1 MIGHDQSL
9 TIPHHRKTHVAVEYA
24 DCFHK
29 ENPEAKI
36 LWVNASNAAEFELS
50 YHSIK
55 TKLNLKTSKKGNVMR
70 VVRDHLNQGE
80 CGQWLMIIDGLD
92 IDKSNDETDRQPATA
107 YGNDP
112 DSGKSILDYIP
123 VGHTY
128 NSPVLVTT
136 RSKRVA
142 KRVMIDHKYVVEL
155 PSRLTTED
163 ALKLLLPGS
172 KLKESSSTS
181 YQQKIAEALQGSA
194 GALAL
199 VRAYKE
205 TSGSEFSWKALWGLI
220 QTSIKDNFEVQRQT
234 DEQIRPMLGIWKPL
248 YAHLKDN
255 HSDAAELL
263 HLLCRLD
270 VQSMPVLLIDS
281 HFDDKSKREEQ
292 KKVLRKHDML
302 ELSIN
307 KKDARVTPMIRLLAN
322 SMVRNDSDDVVW
334 LDEAALELVSN
345 TFPSPEKAN
354 NITCRALEPCAF
366 AALQLQFESP
376 KAHHQKAQL
385 LLNLGAYERRAGNHD
400 SAMKLF
406 EKCVELCKSKRMR
419 SDDARACKKEA
430 KKLLGNAQ
438 KDRLKA
444 PRRRSAEMDGS
455 ESDSHLVEFPGA
467 RSVEVPESKII
478 SINPESEA
486 AEVRSMSYAVLGA
499 HRRAG
504 CMEDNI
510 KRHKQILGW
519 LQANL
524 GAQHPDT
531 VRQQFNLALEL
542 DANGE
547 QEEAEK
553 MYLEAIEA
561 MESIYGKDGSR
572 NPDLLRMQGSLARI
586 YCEQKRF
593 KEAEDALTKVLGGQ
607 TETLGPDH
615 PETLVTRM
623 NMALMAQELRPKDL
637 ETPAAELQSVLN
649 TQRRLLGPTHP
660 ATLRTIC
667 NLAQNFRLR
676 GRIEDAE
683 PLFTGCLE
691 GQMASLGQNHPDT
704 MRTLAMR
711 KELENVTEVY

>member
-1 MIGHDQSL
+1 MIGYFHSVIVPDY
-9 TIPHHRKTHVAVEYA
+9 RKTHVAVEYA
-24 DCFHK
+24 DSFHR
-29 ENPEAKI
+29 ENPEAMI
-36 LWVNASNAAEFELS
+36 YCVNASNAAEFELS
-50 YHSIK
+50 YHTIK
-55 TKLNLKTSKKGNVMR
+55 TKLNLKTGKNGNVMR
-70 VVRDHLNQGE
+70 TVRDHLNQGE

-92 IDKSNDETDRQPATA
+92 LDKSTNEKDKQTATA
-107 YGNDP
+107 YGKDP
-112 DSGKSILDYIP
+112 DSQKSILDYIP
-123 VGHTY
+123 DGHIYT
-128 NSPVLVTT
+128 SQVLVTT

-142 KRVMIDHKYVVEL
+142 KRVTDHKYVVEL
-155 PSRLTTED
+155 PNRLTTED

-172 KLKESSSTS
+172 KSKSSSPIS

-220 QTSIKDNFEVQRQT
+220 QTSIKDNYEVQRQI

-270 VQSMPVLLIDS
+270 VQSMPVLLIDN
-281 HFDDKSKREEQ
+281 HFDDKSKGGEQ

-302 ELSIN
+302 ELSVN
-307 KKDARVTPMIRLLAN
+307 KRDARVTPMIRLLAN
-322 SMVRNDSDDVVW
+322 AMVDNKPDDAIW

-376 KAHHQKAQL
+376 KAHRQKAQL

-400 SAMKLF
+400 SATKLL
-406 EKCVELCKSKRMR
+406 EECVVLCKSRGMR
-419 SDDARACKKEA
+419 SEDARTFGKAA
-430 KKLLGNAQ
+430 KKLLDNAQ

-444 PRRRSAEMDGS
+444 PRRHSTEMDGS
-455 ESDSHLVEFPGA
+455 ESDSHLVEFPGT
-467 RSVEVPESKII
+467 RSVEALGSEIISISPESK
-478 SINPESEA
+478 A
-486 AEVRSMSYAVLGA
+486 DDVRNMSHAVLGA

-510 KRHKQILGW
+510 KRHRQILGW
-519 LQANL
+519 YQAKF
-524 GAQHPDT
+524 GARHQDT
-531 VRQQFNLALEL
+531 VRQQFNLALAL

-547 QEEAEK
+547 RAEAEK
-553 MYLEAIEA
+553 IYLEAIKA
-561 MESIYGKDGSR
+561 MESIYGKGSSP
-572 NPDLLRMQGSLARI
+572 NPDLLRIQASLARN

-593 KEAEDALTKVLGGQ
+593 KEAEDIFTKVLEDQ
-607 TETLGPDH
+607 TETLGLDH

-623 NMALMAQELRPKDL
+623 NLALLAQELRPEDL
-637 ETPAAELQSVLN
+637 ETPAAELHSVVAA
-649 TQRRLLGPTHP
+649 QRRLLGTTHP
-660 ATLRTIC
+660 ATLVTAC

-676 GRIEDAE
+676 GRILDAE
-683 PLFTGCLE
+683 PLFKMCLE
-691 GQMASLGQNHPDT
+691 EQMANLGETHLDT
-704 MRTLAMR
+704 MRTLAIR
-711 KELENVTEVY
+711 KELENTTEVY